1 MLCLSTFRSFKTIP
15 MTVLIPR
22 HSLSSSSKTTFDI
35 VVAGGG
41 MVGSSAAVALSK
53 LGNFRYLNKLKL

>member
-1 MLCLSTFRSFKTIP
+1 
-15 MTVLIPR
+15 MTVMIPR

-53 LGNFRYLNKLKL
+53 LGNCLNVNV